1 MNRPLNRENTSN
13 DVDRG
18 GLAKEVLW
26 LMVTC
31 GGISSES
38 METPA
43 RKLNWCS
50 ITCRNELN
58 LNIIELKQVIHR
70 SGNPHKSN

>member
-1 MNRPLNRENTSN
+1 MCQGLLCFFVNRPLNRENTSN
-13 DVDRG
+13 GVDRG

-31 GGISSES
+31 GGVSSES

-43 RKLNWCS
+43 RKL
-50 ITCRNELN
+50 LN
-58 LNIIELKQVIHR
+58 SYYQ
-70 SGNPHKSN
+70 